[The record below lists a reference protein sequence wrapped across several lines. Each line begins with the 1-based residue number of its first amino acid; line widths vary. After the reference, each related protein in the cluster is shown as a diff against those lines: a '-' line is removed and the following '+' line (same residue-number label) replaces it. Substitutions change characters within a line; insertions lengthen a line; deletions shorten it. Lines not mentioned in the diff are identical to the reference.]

1 MLKTNHAVHFLSL
14 LLLLSLCILSA
25 CGNGESSKN
34 GSRTNTIKP
43 NTEVLE
49 GTLFENTASVKASVI
64 EKLVRYD
71 LKTGTYV
78 FNGMTPE
85 ISHLEK
91 GTVVLFEGHSLRK
104 IKSVRE
110 EKGNTILE
118 TEFATLNEYYKDA
131 HIAYSAPI
139 YWDSKGI
146 ADSKITFGQPIA
158 TMATPLMS
166 FVGAVEEPSLIEFK
180 DKIADWDV
188 EFKLNPM
195 DGSKLKVELKAE
207 KERLCSIVAEGSI
220 SSFVSEAD
228 IVIENGTTQHFS
240 YHNQNLEG
248 DLEIKFAASGLGTQ
262 VVILEIPAQIER
274 TILVQGI
281 IPVTLRLKA
290 NIKIYPEVAPGSTSQ
305 VSMKYKYNSRLG
317 FQYEGASLTSSGDIV
332 DDVFEQTGDSNTATA
347 GIAGM
352 GVAVEFPRVE
362 VGILGNSIV
371 PYIVHNMH
379 ASSYLSTGLLDGNP
393 CHRASCKFDVHAG
406 VSMRFLGV
414 GSINHDYKIGERLQR
429 WIVPGSHC
437 GD

>member
-1 MLKTNHAVHFLSL
+1 MTSFLSL
-14 LLLLSLCILSA
+14 AKKPALVCLLLVLISCEGDKKKSNDFSKTYLVPKTQTF
-25 CGNGESSKN
+25 NG
-34 GSRTNTIKP
+34 TTQ
-43 NTEVLE
+43 
-49 GTLFENTASVKASVI
+49 ENTVSVSATVI
-64 EKLVRYD
+64 ND
-71 LKTGTYV
+71 LENYNAETGTYTFSSSADEV
-78 FNGMTPE
+78 EDLKPGN
-85 ISHLEK
+85 
-91 GTVVLFEGHSLRK
+91 VVLFETHSLRK
-104 IKSVRE
+104 IKSTKKEGGRI
-110 EKGNTILE
+110 ILE
-118 TEFATLNEYYKDA
+118 TEFATLNEYFKDA

-139 YWDSKGI
+139 NWDEKGV
-146 ADSKITFGQPIA
+146 AETKITFGKPIA
-158 TMATPLMS
+158 TLVAPLLGFS
-166 FVGAVEEPSLIEFK
+166 GTTVQSSLIEFK

-188 EFKLNPM
+188 EFNLDPM
-195 DGSKLKVELKAE
+195 SGGKLKVELKAE
-207 KERLCSIVAEGSI
+207 KERLCSIVAEGTI

-228 IVIENGTTQHFS
+228 IVIENGITQHFS

-248 DLEIKFAASGLGTQ
+248 ELEIKFAASGLGTQ

-274 TILVQGI
+274 TILVQGV

-317 FQYEGASLTSSGDIV
+317 FQYEGTSLTSSGDIV
-332 DDVFEQTGDSNTATA
+332 EDVFEQTGDSNTATA

-362 VGILGNSIV
+362 IGILGNIVV

-379 ASSYLSTGLLDGNP
+379 ASSFLSTGLLDGNP

-414 GSINHDYKIGERLQR
+414 GAINHDYKIGERMER